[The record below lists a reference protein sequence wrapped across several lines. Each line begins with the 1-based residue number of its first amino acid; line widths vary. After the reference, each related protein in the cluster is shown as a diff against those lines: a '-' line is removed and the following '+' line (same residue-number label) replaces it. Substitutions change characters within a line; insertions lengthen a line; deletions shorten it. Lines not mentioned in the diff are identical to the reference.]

1 MVEVMKIMATF
12 FKRSHAGTAA
22 LSVPNPA
29 AGHRSTPLLETPGQS
44 QASQGRSLVW
54 PLLLFPESLCT
65 QVLFVTSKHLFLQ
78 SCVSSGSSIV
88 GLMGPAPRGLMP
100 YTSLLNPEPLS
111 LWQAT
116 ADPYLHRRHSNT
128 VLLQSP

>member
-65 QVLFVTSKHLFLQ
+65 QVLFVPSKSLLPQ
-78 SCVSSGSSIV
+78 SYVSSGGSMM
-88 GLMGPAPRGLMP
+88 GLMATSSKRAYAIPRSAEPRAPAP
-100 YTSLLNPEPLS
+100 
-111 LWQAT
+111 AT
-116 ADPYLHRRHSNT
+116 VHC
-128 VLLQSP
+128 